1 MGLSQRPEAI
11 MSAFTQ
17 DLMAIGI
24 GLLAALYLA
33 HRWWPGL
40 KGLVQ
45 NTPGTQACG
54 QTQGEST
61 SHRLPNVAQVA
72 DNADKPRRRLRK
84 TIAFMW

>member
-1 MGLSQRPEAI
+1 

-61 SHRLPNVAQVA
+61 SPSAAQCGAGCGQCGQATPKTAKDHRIHVV
-72 DNADKPRRRLRK
+72 KR
-84 TIAFMW
+84 IG